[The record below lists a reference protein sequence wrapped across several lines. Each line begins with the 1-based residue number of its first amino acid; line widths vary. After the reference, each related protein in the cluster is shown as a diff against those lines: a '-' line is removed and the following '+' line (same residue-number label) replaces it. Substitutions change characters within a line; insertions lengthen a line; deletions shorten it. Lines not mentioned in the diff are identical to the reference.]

1 MPGRVDQRYEL
12 PLAVLGLLA
21 EREMDGGEV
30 IAELRALLGL
40 GYRCAWDSVDSTI
53 EALESEGLV
62 ESDPRGGA
70 AIYRATTAGAGRA
83 AVGWRAV
90 EQFGRGLTLPAT
102 V

>member
-53 EALESEGLV
+53 EALESEDRRRPYRLTASGVAALKVHLDAQRRVAEVGLRRLAGI
-62 ESDPRGGA
+62 ESA
-70 AIYRATTAGAGRA
+70 A
-83 AVGWRAV
+83 
-90 EQFGRGLTLPAT
+90 
-102 V
+102 